1 MPLLDAYSELGWW
14 AIQNRD
20 GDEVEVMN
28 RLAERYNIATV
39 CVASAE
45 AMRGD
50 LVLGN
55 KRVAELVAQNPK
67 FRGYVVV
74 NPNHLEASAEE
85 MKRYLTKAN
94 FLGVVLPPP
103 SLAHPL
109 NSWRTLELV
118 KMARRYDC
126 PFVTF
131 VETSEDAQ
139 ALVSLTKSFPG
150 IRFIIVPLRGSDW
163 WAVLKILE
171 DVTNISVVVSGL
183 LTERG
188 IVEQAMELLG
198 ERRVLWGS
206 AMTRVHPTCSLGML
220 QEAEL
225 TERQRSMLV
234 EINARHWLNL
244 ES

>member
-1 MPLLDAYSELGWW
+1 MPIDVYAELGWW

-20 GDEVEVMN
+20 GDEIAAMG
-28 RLAERYNIATV
+28 RLAERYNIGII
-39 CVASAE
+39 CIASAE

-50 LVLGN
+50 LALGN
-55 KRVAELVAQNPK
+55 RRVAELVSQNAK

-85 MKRYLTKAN
+85 MKRYLLRPN
-94 FLGVVLPPP
+94 FLGIVIPPP

-109 NSWRTLELV
+109 NSWRTLELI

-131 VETSEDAQ
+131 IETSEDAQ
-139 ALVSLTKSFPG
+139 ALVALTKSFSG
-150 IRFIIVPLRGSDW
+150 IRFLMVPLQGSDW
-163 WAVLKILE
+163 WAALKIVE
-171 DVTNISVVVSGL
+171 DVPNISVVVSGL

-188 IVEQAMELLG
+188 IVEQAVALLG

-206 AMTRVHPTCSLGML
+206 AMTRTHPTRSLGMV

-225 TERQRSMLV
+225 AERQRNMIA

-244 ES
+244 

>member
-1 MPLLDAYSELGWW
+1 MPLLDVYAELGWW

-20 GDEVEVMN
+20 GDEVAVMEKF
-28 RLAERYNIATV
+28 AERYNIASL

-50 LVLGN
+50 LTLGN
-55 KRVAELVAQNPK
+55 KRVAELVNQNPR

-74 NPNHLEASAEE
+74 NPNHLEASAED
-85 MKRYLTKAN
+85 MKRYLTRSN
-94 FLGVVLPPP
+94 FLGIVLPPP

-109 NSWRTLELV
+109 DSWRTLELV

-126 PFVTF
+126 PFVAF

-150 IRFIIVPLRGSDW
+150 IRFLMVPTQGSDW
-163 WAVLKILE
+163 WAALKIVE

-188 IVEQAMELLG
+188 IVEQAIELLG

-206 AMTRVHPTCSLGML
+206 AMTRIHPTRSLGMI

-225 TERQRSMLV
+225 TERQRNMLV
-234 EINARHWLNL
+234 EINARHWLGL
-244 ES
+244 